1 MMRLQLPPW
10 NRWWQTNLPLR
21 AIISGRFFKICLKI
35 LESNKAARL
44 EGPGPHWE
52 EKPIYFNFFK
62 IYFWCRPFLK
72 TLLNSLQHC
81 FCFLIFFFFWPW
93 VVWGISSP
101 TKDWTCSPCHWKAKS
116 ESYLLNWSCQRS
128 FPNVYSVCITPSWRI
143 NWRGIN

>member
-81 FCFLIFFFFWPW
+81 FCFLIFFFFGLELCGVLAPQLRIELAAPAIGRQSLSHIFLIDL
-93 VVWGISSP
+93 VSG
-101 TKDWTCSPCHWKAKS
+101 H
-116 ESYLLNWSCQRS
+116 
-128 FPNVYSVCITPSWRI
+128 FPMSTVSVSLQVGGLI
-143 NWRGIN
+143 GGG